1 MADRIVMGT
10 LSITTMKVSI
20 KLKGSKAEFIYMVR
34 GKTVERERFP
44 IQQEAQHDGTI
55 KVGRR
60 NSSLS
65 INFET
70 THFHNH
76 AITIKFQL
84 TC

>member
-1 MADRIVMGT
+1 
-10 LSITTMKVSI
+10 
-20 KLKGSKAEFIYMVR
+20 MVR
-34 GKTVERERFP
+34 GKTVEHERFP
-44 IQQEAQHDGTI
+44 IQQEAQHDGAI